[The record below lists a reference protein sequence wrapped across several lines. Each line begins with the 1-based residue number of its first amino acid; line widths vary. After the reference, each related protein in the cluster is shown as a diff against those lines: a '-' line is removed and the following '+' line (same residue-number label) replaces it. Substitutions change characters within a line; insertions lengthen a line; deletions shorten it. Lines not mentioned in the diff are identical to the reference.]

1 MKYTI
6 GQIQEVHSLGDL
18 GNLDK
23 KIEALAILTNR
34 TIDQV
39 EGMSMDAILEEF
51 KTLNFIPSK
60 TEPKFI
66 FKHLGKKYKLLTNP
80 LDLKAHQWIEL
91 QEIYN
96 GDIIESLN
104 KIMALLSVESS
115 LFNKKRDIGKKEF
128 DKRCE
133 DFLSLDFAIAYNYAL
148 FFSKVYPELLKATLS
163 YLKTEVE
170 SLQQDL
176 DLH

>member
-18 GNLDK
+18 QNLDK

-39 EGMSMDAILEEF
+39 EEMSMDAILEEF
-51 KTLNFIPSK
+51 KTLNFIPQQ
-60 TEPKFI
+60 TQPKFT
-66 FKHLGKKYKLLTNP
+66 FKHLGKKYKLITNP

-91 QEIYN
+91 QEIYS

-115 LFNKKRDIGKKEF
+115 FFNRKRDIGKKDF

-148 FFSKVYPELLKATLS
+148 FFSRIYPELLKITLS
-163 YLKTEVE
+163 YLKQEVE
-170 SLQQDL
+170 SLQKEL
-176 DLH
+176 DLP

>member
-1 MKYTI
+1 
-6 GQIQEVHSLGDL
+6 
-18 GNLDK
+18 
-23 KIEALAILTNR
+23 
-34 TIDQV
+34 
-39 EGMSMDAILEEF
+39 LEEF

-60 TEPKFI
+60 TEPKFV
-66 FKHLGKKYKLLTNP
+66 FKHLGRKYKLLTNP

-163 YLKTEVE
+163 YLKQEVE

>member
-39 EGMSMDAILEEF
+39 EEMSMDSILEEF

-60 TEPKFI
+60 TEPKFV

-148 FFSKVYPELLKATLS
+148 FFSRVYPELLKATLS

>member
-6 GQIQEVHSLGDL
+6 GQIQEVHSLGEL

-39 EGMSMDAILEEF
+39 EEMSMDAILEEF

-60 TEPKFI
+60 TEPKFV

-80 LDLKAHQWIEL
+80 L
-91 QEIYN
+91 
-96 GDIIESLN
+96 
-104 KIMALLSVESS
+104 ALSS
-115 LFNKKRDIGKKEF
+115 
-128 DKRCE
+128 
-133 DFLSLDFAIAYNYAL
+133 A
-148 FFSKVYPELLKATLS
+148 
-163 YLKTEVE
+163 
-170 SLQQDL
+170 
-176 DLH
+176 